1 MRIRTI
7 LAAAAVPAAL
17 AVTLLGATSASASA
31 KPAAYSANAH
41 ESGVSDTTN
50 VSGNATQDSPGGPVW
65 ALDNLERKL
74 TATQN
79 ADGTWAVQISSQGTF
94 SAFASPIDGNT
105 WPGVG
110 ASASDNTGSV
120 KGFVNYTVVSAT
132 PPSNANLPS
141 QLPNTLHS
149 ADIAA
154 LWFGVPSSAVTG
166 ASPGG
171 INYSF
176 DYSPVPVPSDAG
188 TPAAGISWGQGPNGL
203 HYVQA
208 G

>member
-79 ADGTWAVQISSQGTF
+79 ADGTWAVQISSQGSF

-105 WPGVG
+105 WPPRR
-110 ASASDNTGSV
+110 
-120 KGFVNYTVVSAT
+120 AT
-132 PPSNANLPS
+132 PTCRRSCRTRCTPPTSRPCG
-141 QLPNTLHS
+141 S
-149 ADIAA
+149 AC
-154 LWFGVPSSAVTG
+154 LRPR
-166 ASPGG
+166 
-171 INYSF
+171 
-176 DYSPVPVPSDAG
+176 
-188 TPAAGISWGQGPNGL
+188 
-203 HYVQA
+203 
-208 G
+208 

>member
-79 ADGTWAVQISSQGTF
+79 ADGTWAVQISSQGSF

-132 PPSNANLPS
+132 PPSNAALRRHRGPVVRRAFVRGDRGVARRH
-141 QLPNTLHS
+141 QLLVR
-149 ADIAA
+149 
-154 LWFGVPSSAVTG
+154 LQ
-166 ASPGG
+166 PGPR
-171 INYSF
+171 S
-176 DYSPVPVPSDAG
+176 
-188 TPAAGISWGQGPNGL
+188 L
-203 HYVQA
+203 
-208 G
+208 